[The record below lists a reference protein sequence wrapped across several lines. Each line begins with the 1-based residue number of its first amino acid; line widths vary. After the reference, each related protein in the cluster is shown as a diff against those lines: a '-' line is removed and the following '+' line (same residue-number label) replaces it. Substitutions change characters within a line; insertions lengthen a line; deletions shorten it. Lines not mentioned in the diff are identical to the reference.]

1 MAAALDDHACRD
13 HTCHD
18 DQDPERQPE
27 LPALLRLVGR
37 DGLDGL
43 TRSLF
48 LRPLGLD
55 LDGHEQ
61 SAAYPIRNAM
71 RYGPR
76 MTQPIRRVA
85 VLGAGVMGSGIAAH
99 CANAGVPVL
108 LLDIVPPD
116 GKGGRNAFANGA
128 MEKLKKAKPAAF
140 MAQRNAILIQT
151 GNFDDDLAKVA
162 DCDLIIEA
170 IVERIDIKIALFEK
184 LEKLAASHAII
195 ASNTSGLRIADMLV
209 GRTPTFKQNFMVT
222 HF

>member
-1 MAAALDDHACRD
+1 MTAALHDHAGRD
-13 HTCHD
+13 HAGDHD
-18 DQDPERQPE
+18 EDRERKPE
-27 LPALLRLVGR
+27 LPALFRLVGR
-37 DGLDGL
+37 DGFDGL
-43 TRSLF
+43 TGRLL

-140 MAQRNAILIQT
+140 MAARNTQLISI
-151 GNFDDDLAKVA
+151 GN
-162 DCDLIIEA
+162 
-170 IVERIDIKIALFEK
+170 
-184 LEKLAASHAII
+184 
-195 ASNTSGLRIADMLV
+195 
-209 GRTPTFKQNFMVT
+209 
-222 HF
+222 

>member
-1 MAAALDDHACRD
+1 MAAARDDHAGRD

-108 LLDIVPPD
+108 LLDIVPVQPALD
-116 GKGGRNAFANGA
+116 
-128 MEKLKKAKPAAF
+128 KLLKARPAAF
-140 MAQRNAILIQT
+140 MHARNARLIQT
-151 GNFDDDLAKVA
+151 GHLETDLAKVA
-162 DCDLIIEA
+162 DADLI
-170 IVERIDIKIALFEK
+170 
-184 LEKLAASHAII
+184 
-195 ASNTSGLRIADMLV
+195 
-209 GRTPTFKQNFMVT
+209 
-222 HF
+222 